1 MITFCILAP
10 EGVWH
15 FPKRRFCFFLLLL
28 LSLVLVVCNC
38 GHVRREQR
46 RRAKLGRRK
55 VGEKSNR
62 NHGIQC
68 YHYVLLRATSLKSP
82 LFCDLLSFPIS
93 LLATWSLVRAPRCCL
108 WWRSSPVHISTNIST
123 IVMLELVPDGDVY
136 LSSSIPRETFSYSF
150 TK

>member
-1 MITFCILAP
+1 MSEKHLRGGGALITFCILAP

-38 GHVRREQR
+38 GHLRREQR

-62 NHGIQC
+62 NNGIQS
-68 YHYVLLRATSLKSP
+68 VLQVSSHHFFVIFYCFQFRFWQRGR
-82 LFCDLLSFPIS
+82 LFAHHAVVSGGGPAQSTFPQIS
-93 LLATWSLVRAPRCCL
+93 QRL
-108 WWRSSPVHISTNIST
+108 
-123 IVMLELVPDGDVY
+123 
-136 LSSSIPRETFSYSF
+136 
-150 TK
+150 